1 MRKPFFPMLSFC
13 LIATF
18 AVAQQGPPA
27 ASVCEVHLNQ
37 VKPGMTAQYEQGR
50 ARHMAWHKS
59 QNDKWSW
66 EVWEILTGDNTGD
79 YMVVSCGHDW
89 KDFDGRDK
97 FNAADTANANTTMG
111 PYLAKQT
118 MSYYVLRPDL
128 GAMPPTTGPPPQYL
142 NVLFFTLKPEGVP
155 DFNENVKKVSSAMSK
170 PGVSGGQA
178 SFYSLASGGVG
189 PQVVLIQERK
199 SMAEMAGPGKT
210 VDEVVRDA
218 YGDQG
223 ATILGTLRKAYSST
237 YSELLHFRQD
247 LSYIPPAAPM
257 R

>member
-66 EVWEILTGDNTGD
+66 EVWEVLTGENTGD

-170 PGVSGGQA
+170 PGVSAGQA

-189 PQVVLIQERK
+189 PQVALIQERK

-223 ATILGTLRKAYSST
+223 ATILGTLRKAYSSM